1 MEALNN
7 REDNSSLLFFCI
19 IMGKSRSNNILVDF
33 NMIFDTDLGILKF
46 LMNKYPKSKFFIEG
60 RSEATE
66 YFLKY
71 LLYTRSYRNPLIVLI
86 KDKYDIDDLYNQI
99 FNEKWEEV
107 LKYTKPTSIY
117 YFLSEFGVSNGYNIT
132 VNCKNTLEQ
141 IRCEKERNNPW
152 NYKIDVSDIKKYFCI
167 YQENSE
173 DLQKYK
179 NISGKSIYLC
189 DYGPNYIKDE
199 NGDNI
204 PNIIA
209 ELLSKTNE
217 VKYINKYARFELPK

>member
-1 MEALNN
+1 MNKPK
-7 REDNSSLLFFCI
+7 F
-19 IMGKSRSNNILVDF
+19 NNILVDF
-33 NMIFDTDLGILKF
+33 NMIFDIDLGIIKF
-46 LMNKYPKSKFFIEG
+46 LIDKYPKSKFFKEE
-60 RSEATE
+60 RNQATE

-71 LLYTRSYRNPLIVLI
+71 LLYTRENKNPLSVLI
-86 KDKYDIDDLYNQI
+86 KDNYDIYDLYNQI
-99 FNEKWEEV
+99 IEEKFDEV
-107 LKYTKPTSIY
+107 LKYTNPTSIY
-117 YFLSEFGVSNGYNIT
+117 YFLSEFGNSNGYNIT
-132 VNCKNTLEQ
+132 INCNNTLEQ
-141 IRCEKERNNPW
+141 FKCENERNNNW
-152 NYKIDVSDIKKYFCI
+152 NYKINVKDIKNYFCI
-167 YQENSE
+167 YQEYSE
-173 DLQKYK
+173 DILKYK